1 MTAEKKE
8 IIYDR
13 IPVPT
18 WRWLGVNE
26 IRVPEAVFKKAPV
39 ARLVT
44 IPAGETQ
51 ELLIVCRDEAVF
63 ELRAE
68 LGAGAELRLTR
79 VRLAPEGKQCAD
91 KVKATLAENARLI
104 YTAVEL
110 GGDIAA
116 DLLDVDLAGDGSS
129 ADVAAFYFA
138 DGRQKLDMNY
148 VAHQRGKRTEAS
160 LAVHGGL
167 AGRAEKNFRG
177 TLDFIRGSTGSVG
190 RERESVTL
198 LSSEAVNRSA
208 PLMLSG
214 EAEVDGRHATSV
226 GRPDE
231 EKLFYLTSRGLSPA
245 DAKRLVVLAAAAPV
259 LDRVEDKALADEIRT
274 FIERRISDG

>member
-1 MTAEKKE
+1 
-8 IIYDR
+8 
-13 IPVPT
+13 
-18 WRWLGVNE
+18 
-26 IRVPEAVFKKAPV
+26 
-39 ARLVT
+39 
-44 IPAGETQ
+44 
-51 ELLIVCRDEAVF
+51 
-63 ELRAE
+63 
-68 LGAGAELRLTR
+68 
-79 VRLAPEGKQCAD
+79 
-91 KVKATLAENARLI
+91 
-104 YTAVEL
+104 
-110 GGDIAA
+110 
-116 DLLDVDLAGDGSS
+116 
-129 ADVAAFYFA
+129 
-138 DGRQKLDMNY
+138 
-148 VAHQRGKRTEAS
+148 
-160 LAVHGGL
+160 VHGGL
-167 AGRAEKNFRG
+167 ADRAEKNFRG

-231 EKLFYLTSRGLSPA
+231 EKLFYLMSRGLSPA

>member
-63 ELRAE
+63 ELRAD

-79 VRLAPEGKQCAD
+79 VRLAPEGTQCAD
-91 KVKATLAENARLI
+91 KVKASLAEDARLI

-148 VAHQRGKRTEAS
+148 VARQRGKDTDAC
-160 LAVHGGL
+160 LAVQGGL
-167 AGRAEKNFRG
+167 ADEAEKNFRG
-177 TLDFIRGSTGSVG
+177 TLDFARG
-190 RERESVTL
+190 
-198 LSSEAVNRSA
+198 
-208 PLMLSG
+208 
-214 EAEVDGRHATSV
+214 
-226 GRPDE
+226 
-231 EKLFYLTSRGLSPA
+231 
-245 DAKRLVVLAAAAPV
+245 
-259 LDRVEDKALADEIRT
+259 
-274 FIERRISDG
+274 